1 VREFRHTW
9 RGTRIRE
16 GKEVTRSGGRTG
28 SLSLAIS
35 IRVTPRPDAPFAELL
50 IDWEENQTLRAVLI
64 GMVAGGRTQ
73 GSLLHGILTVKNP
86 RLGVLSHISQDA
98 AK

>member
-1 VREFRHTW
+1 VRECQQTW
-9 RGTRIRE
+9 RGTRTRE

-28 SLSLAIS
+28 SLSLSIS

-73 GSLLHGILTVKNP
+73 GPCYVGFSPSKTHASGC
-86 RLGVLSHISQDA
+86 
-98 AK
+98 